1 MRPGVLHITTTFG
14 GEALPPE
21 EKEKC
26 HMALTRNFLKSMGLT
41 DEQVNAI
48 IENHTETVD
57 ALKKE
62 RDDWKGKA
70 ATVETLTHERDEA
83 LEKLS
88 KAGDVQ
94 KVQKEFDDYKA
105 GIEKEKLNAKK
116 IAALAAAFEAAG
128 VKRESFRKAMLKG
141 WDIDSVELDDEGKIK
156 NADGITATVQKDYAD
171 FIATGEDKNMPPNNP
186 PSGGNTDLSK
196 LDMASYIAARKKK

>member
-1 MRPGVLHITTTFG
+1 
-14 GEALPPE
+14 
-21 EKEKC
+21 
-26 HMALTRNFLKSMGLT
+26 MALTRNFLKSMGLP

-70 ATVETLTHERDEA
+70 SSVETLTHERDEA

-105 GIEKEKLNAKK
+105 GIEKEKLNAQK

-156 NADGITATVQKDYAD
+156 NADGIADTVKNDYSD
-171 FIATGEDKNMPPNNP
+171 FIATGEDKNLPPNNP

>member
-1 MRPGVLHITTTFG
+1 
-14 GEALPPE
+14 
-21 EKEKC
+21 
-26 HMALTRNFLKSMGLT
+26 MALTRNFLKSMGLT

-48 IENHTETVD
+48 IENHTDTVE

-70 ATVETLTHERDEA
+70 SSVETLTHERDEA

-105 GIEKEKLNAKK
+105 GIEKEKLDAKK
-116 IAALAAAFEAAG
+116 SAALTAAFEQAG
-128 VKRESFRKAMLKG
+128 VKREAFRKAMLKG
-141 WDIDSVELDDEGKIK
+141 WDMDKVELDENGAIK
-156 NADGITATVQKDYAD
+156 DMDGLNATVKKDYSD
-171 FIATGEDKNMPPNNP
+171 FIATTEDNPVPPNNP
-186 PSGGNTDLSK
+186 PSGGGQKFTVADIKKMSPEEINKNWEAISKALPDLK
-196 LDMASYIAARKKK
+196 

>member
-1 MRPGVLHITTTFG
+1 
-14 GEALPPE
+14 
-21 EKEKC
+21 
-26 HMALTRNFLKSMGLT
+26 MALTRNFLKTMGLT
-41 DEQVNAI
+41 DEQISAI
-48 IENHTETVD
+48 IENHTDTVE

-70 ATVETLTHERDEA
+70 ETVETITRERDEA

-88 KAGDVQ
+88 KAGDAA
-94 KVQKEFDDYKA
+94 KVQKDFDDYKA
-105 GIEKEKLNAKK
+105 GVEKEKLNAKK
-116 IAALAAAFEAAG
+116 LAALAAAFEAAG

-156 NADGITATVQKDYAD
+156 DADGINAAVQKDYAD
-171 FIATGEDKNMPPNNP
+171 FIATDEDKPLPPNNP
-186 PSGGNTDLSK
+186 PGGGGSDLGK